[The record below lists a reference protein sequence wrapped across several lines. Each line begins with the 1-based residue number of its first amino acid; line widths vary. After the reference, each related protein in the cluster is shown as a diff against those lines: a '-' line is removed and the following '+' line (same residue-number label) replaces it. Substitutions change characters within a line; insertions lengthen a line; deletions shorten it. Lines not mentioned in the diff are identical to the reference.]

1 VIMSYT
7 EVSMNPR
14 ERAYELV
21 DCGLIDAKTMLL
33 ACLGYMDFDMIED
46 MLRMNQFEEVSDED

>member
-1 VIMSYT
+1 MSVT
-7 EVSMNPR
+7 IANMNPR

-21 DCGLIDAKTMLL
+21 DVGLIDAKTMLL

-46 MLRMNQFEEVSDED
+46 MLQMNGFEEVFDDE